1 MKKVAITGN
10 IAAGKSAA
18 QAYLERLGFLVF
30 DCDVAGHG
38 ALRSDLIKK
47 AFAEYDV
54 FGKNG
59 EISRRKMG
67 ALVFNDEKLRRK
79 LEKLSHPI
87 VLEKMEAFF
96 EENRAEKLLFVAVPL
111 LFEVG
116 LGEMFD
122 AVIFIDADIDI
133 RKRRLAARDGL
144 TADEVQ
150 ARTAAQLPTKEK
162 ILRSDFV
169 ITNNGSLGELYQ
181 QLDIVIPGLTRNPD
195 LSRIDSGSS
204 PE

>member
-1 MKKVAITGN
+1 MKKIAITGN

-38 ALRSDLIKK
+38 ALGSDLIKN
-47 AFAEYDV
+47 AFAGRDV
-54 FGKNG
+54 FDANG
-59 EISRRKMG
+59 EILRWKMG
-67 ALVFNDEKLRRK
+67 ALVFGDKKLRKK

-87 VLEKMEAFF
+87 VLEKMNEFF
-96 EENRAEKLLFVAVPL
+96 EKNSSEKFLFVAVPL

-122 AVIFIDADIDI
+122 AVIFVDADIDI

-150 ARTAAQLPTKEK
+150 VRTAAQLPTKEK
-162 ILRSDFV
+162 VPKSDFV
-169 ITNNGSLGELYQ
+169 IMNNGSLDEMYQ
-181 QLDIVIPGLTRNPD
+181 QLDNVIARL
-195 LSRIDSGSS
+195 
-204 PE
+204 